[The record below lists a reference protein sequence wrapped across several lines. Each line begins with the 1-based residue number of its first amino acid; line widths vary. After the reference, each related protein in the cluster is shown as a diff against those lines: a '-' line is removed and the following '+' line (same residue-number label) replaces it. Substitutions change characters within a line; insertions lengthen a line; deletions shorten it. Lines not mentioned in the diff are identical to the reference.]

1 MKQLY
6 TPWGENLDVNN
17 ILSEYP
23 RPPLVRESF
32 LNLNGYWDYAI
43 TTHKELPPSF
53 DGKILVPFSP
63 EAVLSGVS
71 RQLMPDQTLFYQREV
86 ELDESFYD
94 PDTQRLLLHFGAV
107 DQIAQVFVNGSRVC
121 QHVGGYLPFSADIS
135 DAVVLGTNCITV
147 KVRDYTDTSHH
158 SRGKQTLN
166 RGGMWYTPQSGI
178 WQTVWM
184 ESVPKSYIKEVRFTP
199 YYDQGEISVLLLSHG
214 AKSSETILPK
224 SSESHPPP
232 LNPLGADPME
242 NIASIT
248 IMVAD
253 EVLIQQSFKVNSEYR
268 IKLPK
273 VISWSPENPFLYD
286 VVLEYGADKVT
297 SYFAMRKISVG
308 KDSRGILRFMLNNQP
323 YFHHGLLDQGYWPD
337 GMYTPPSDE
346 AMQYDILTMK
356 KLGFNTLRKHIK
368 IEPARWYYHCDKI
381 GMLVWQ
387 DMVNGGSRYNSMFV
401 TYFPTIITVAAR
413 RIKDDAYALF
423 GRESLKGRKQFYQ
436 EVKDTITSLYNHPSI
451 VLWVPFNEGWGQFDA
466 NKVTQYVRGLDFT
479 RLINETSGWF
489 DQGGGDVFSIH
500 NYFRKLK
507 VKPRKNRVVAV
518 TEYGG
523 FALRIENHSFHHKV
537 YGYRKYYS
545 KKALTKAFCGL
556 LTSDIIRN
564 LNKGLSAAI
573 YTQVSDIEEEVNGF
587 LTYDRK
593 ILKFNEKKVKKWNQK
608 LLTEANKI
616 FRE

>member
-17 ILSEYP
+17 VLTEYP
-23 RPPLVRESF
+23 RPTLVRESF

-43 TTHKELPPSF
+43 TNHNELSPSF

-107 DQIAQVFVNGSRVC
+107 DQIAQVLVNGSRVC
-121 QHVGGYLPFSADIS
+121 QHIGGYLPFSVDIS
-135 DAVVLGTNCITV
+135 DAIVLGTNGVTV

-184 ESVPKSYIKEVRFTP
+184 ESVPRNYIKEVRFTP
-199 YYDQGEISVLLLSHG
+199 DYDQGEISVLLSDNG
-214 AKSSETILPK
+214 TPTNEAILPK

-232 LNPLGADPME
+232 LDPLGVSPME

-248 IMVAD
+248 IMAAD
-253 EVLIQQSFKVNSEYR
+253 KVLIQQSFKVNSEYQ

-286 VVLEYGADKVT
+286 VILEYGADRIT

-308 KDSRGILRFMLNNQP
+308 KDGEGILRFMLNNQP

-401 TYFPTIITVAAR
+401 TYFPTIITAAAR
-413 RIKDDAYALF
+413 RIKDNAYALF

-436 EVKDTITSLYNHPSI
+436 EVKDTITTLYNHPSI

-466 NKVTQYVRGLDFT
+466 NKVTEYVRSLDST
-479 RLINETSGWF
+479 RLVNQASGWF

-507 VKPRKNRVVAV
+507 IKPDKGRVVAV

-523 FALRIENHSFHHKV
+523 FALRVENHSFHHKV

-545 KKALTKAFCGL
+545 KKTLTKAFCGL
-556 LTSDIIRN
+556 LISDIIKN

-593 ILKFNEKKVKKWNQK
+593 ILKFDEKKVKKWNQK
-608 LLTEANKI
+608 LLAQANKI
-616 FRE
+616 FRD